1 MIDNNNKSSLHNGW
15 NMRIIVIYFSNGLK
29 RIFRKNSGRII
40 SLLYLTACLI
50 FWKYRYLIWKPEG
63 LFLNLKMF
71 IISALILVIISSVT
85 FVTIFLIGMTFGA
98 SSISNNLHRID
109 FVNSVGE
116 APLLLSKS
124 IDKNNSKII
133 TLEFKTFGIPLSEWA
148 DNQDRIESALNIH
161 IDEIYEGKN
170 CRSVIVKC
178 VDGENRLSDY
188 IEWSESLL
196 SDENFEIVLGEGYSG
211 RVSVNIAKI
220 PHMLIGGSTGSG
232 KSVLLKLVLMQ
243 CVKKDAKV
251 YIADFKGGVDFPPIW
266 HTKCSLLTDEKTLYK
281 VLVSIT
287 DELQNRKQILRTA
300 GVANIDEYNR
310 NAEKKLYRIVFACD
324 EIAEVLDK
332 TGLSKQQK
340 DEILK
345 IESELSII
353 ARQGRA
359 FGIHLVLATQ
369 RPDAA
374 ILNAQI
380 RNNID
385 TRICGRADNVLS
397 QIILDN
403 TDASDK
409 IAKSSQG
416 RFLTNSGKIFQAY
429 WFDENIL

>member
-85 FVTIFLIGMTFGA
+85 FVTIFLIGMPFGA
-98 SSISNNLHRID
+98 SSISNNLHRIG
-109 FVNSVGE
+109 FVNSAGE

-124 IDKNNSKII
+124 VDKSNDRVMILK
-133 TLEFKTFGIPLSEWA
+133 FKTFGIPLSEWT

-161 IDEIYEGKN
+161 IDEMREGDD
-170 CRSVIVKC
+170 CRVVIIRC

-188 IEWSESLL
+188 IEWSENLL

-243 CVKKDAKV
+243 CVKKGAKV
-251 YIADFKGGVDFPPIW
+251 YIADFKGCVDFPPIW
-266 HTKCSLLTDEKTLYK
+266 HIKCSLLTDEKNLYK

-310 NAEKKLYRIVFACD
+310 NAKKKLYRIVFACD

-369 RPDAA
+369 RPDAG
-374 ILNAQI
+374 ILNGQI

-397 QIILDN
+397 QIILDS
-403 TDASDK
+403 TDAADL

>member
-1 MIDNNNKSSLHNGW
+1 M
-15 NMRIIVIYFSNGLK
+15 
-29 RIFRKNSGRII
+29 
-40 SLLYLTACLI
+40 
-50 FWKYRYLIWKPEG
+50 
-63 LFLNLKMF
+63 
-71 IISALILVIISSVT
+71 
-85 FVTIFLIGMTFGA
+85 
-98 SSISNNLHRID
+98 
-109 FVNSVGE
+109 
-116 APLLLSKS
+116 LLSKS
-124 IDKNNSKII
+124 VDKSNDRVMILK
-133 TLEFKTFGIPLSEWA
+133 FKTFGIPLSEWT
-148 DNQDRIESALNIH
+148 DNQARIESALNIH
-161 IDEIYEGKN
+161 IDEMREGDD
-170 CRSVIVKC
+170 CRIVIIRC

-188 IEWSESLL
+188 IEWSENLL

-232 KSVLLKLVLMQ
+232 KSVLLKLVLTQ

-266 HTKCSLLTDEKTLYK
+266 HTKCSLLTDEKTLHK

-359 FGIHLVLATQ
+359 LGFHLVLATQ
-369 RPDAA
+369 RPDAT
-374 ILNAQI
+374 ILNGQI

>member
-85 FVTIFLIGMTFGA
+85 FVTIFLIGMPFGA
-98 SSISNNLHRID
+98 SSISNNLHRIG
-109 FVNSVGE
+109 FVNSAGE

-124 IDKNNSKII
+124 VDKSNDRVMILK
-133 TLEFKTFGIPLSEWA
+133 FKTFGIPLSEWT

-161 IDEIYEGKN
+161 IDEMREGDD
-170 CRSVIVKC
+170 CRVVIIRC

-188 IEWSESLL
+188 IEWSENLL

-243 CVKKDAKV
+243 CVKKGAKV

-266 HTKCSLLTDEKTLYK
+266 HIKCSLLTDEKNLYK

-310 NAEKKLYRIVFACD
+310 NAKKKLYRIVFACD

-369 RPDAA
+369 RPDAG
-374 ILNAQI
+374 ILNGQI

-397 QIILDN
+397 QIILDS
-403 TDASDK
+403 TDAADL

>member
-85 FVTIFLIGMTFGA
+85 FVTIFLIGMPFGA
-98 SSISNNLHRID
+98 SSISNNLHRIG

-178 VDGENRLSDY
+178 VDGENRLSDF
-188 IEWSESLL
+188 IEWSENML
-196 SDENFEIVLGEGYSG
+196 SKECFEIVLGEGYSG
-211 RVSVNIAKI
+211 RVSVNISKI

-232 KSVLLKLVLMQ
+232 KSILLKLVLMQ
-243 CVKKDAKV
+243 CVKKGAKV

-266 HTKCSLLTDEKTLYK
+266 HIKCSLLTDEKTLYK

-332 TGLSKQQK
+332 TGLTKQQK

-345 IESELSII
+345 IESELSLI

-369 RPDAA
+369 RPDAG
-374 ILNAQI
+374 ILNGQI

-397 QIILDN
+397 QIMLDN

>member
-85 FVTIFLIGMTFGA
+85 FVTIFLIGMPFGA
-98 SSISNNLHRID
+98 SSISNNLHRIG
-109 FVNSVGE
+109 FVNSIGE

-178 VDGENRLSDY
+178 VAGENRLSDF
-188 IEWSESLL
+188 IEWSENML
-196 SDENFEIVLGEGYSG
+196 SKECFEIVLGEGYSG
-211 RVSVNIAKI
+211 RVSVNISKI

-232 KSVLLKLVLMQ
+232 KSILLKLVLMQ
-243 CVKKDAKV
+243 CVKKGAKI
-251 YIADFKGGVDFPPIW
+251 YIADFKGGVDFPNVW
-266 HTKCSLLTDEKTLYK
+266 HKKCCLLTDEETLLK
-281 VLVSIT
+281 VLIDVT
-287 DELQNRKQILRTA
+287 TELKRRKQILRNA
-300 GVANIDEYNR
+300 AFANIDEYNR
-310 NAEKKLYRIVFACD
+310 NTEKKLQRIIFACD

-332 TGLSKQQK
+332 TGLTKQQK

-345 IESELSII
+345 IESELSLI

-374 ILNAQI
+374 ILNGQI

>member
-1 MIDNNNKSSLHNGW
+1 MIDNNNKSSHHNGW

-85 FVTIFLIGMTFGA
+85 FVTIFLIGMPFGA
-98 SSISNNLHRID
+98 SSISNNLHRIG

-178 VDGENRLSDY
+178 VDGENRLSDF
-188 IEWSESLL
+188 IEWSENML
-196 SDENFEIVLGEGYSG
+196 SKECFEIVLGEGYSG
-211 RVSVNIAKI
+211 RVSVNISKI

-232 KSVLLKLVLMQ
+232 KSILLKLVLMQ
-243 CVKKDAKV
+243 CVKKGAKI
-251 YIADFKGGVDFPPIW
+251 YIADFKGGVDFPNVW
-266 HTKCSLLTDEKTLYK
+266 HKKCCLLTDEGTLLK
-281 VLVSIT
+281 VLIDVT
-287 DELQNRKQILRTA
+287 TELKMRKQILRNA
-300 GVANIDEYNR
+300 AFANIDEYNR
-310 NAEKKLYRIVFACD
+310 NTEKKLQRIIFACD

-332 TGLSKQQK
+332 TGLTKQQK

-345 IESELSII
+345 IESELSLI

-369 RPDAA
+369 RPDAG
-374 ILNAQI
+374 IINGQI

-397 QIILDN
+397 QIILDS
-403 TDASDK
+403 TDAADL

-429 WFDENIL
+429 WFDKNIL

>member
-1 MIDNNNKSSLHNGW
+1 MIDNNDKSSLHNRW

-29 RIFRKNSGRII
+29 RIFRIDSGRII

-85 FVTIFLIGMTFGA
+85 FVTIFLIGMPFGA
-98 SSISNNLHRID
+98 SSISNNLHRIG

-124 IDKNNSKII
+124 VDKSNDRVMILK
-133 TLEFKTFGIPLSEWA
+133 FKTFGIPLSEWT

-161 IDEIYEGKN
+161 IDEMREGDD
-170 CRSVIVKC
+170 CRVVIIRC

-188 IEWSESLL
+188 IEWSENLL

-243 CVKKDAKV
+243 CVKKGAKV

-266 HTKCSLLTDEKTLYK
+266 HIKCSLLTDEKNLYK

-310 NAEKKLYRIVFACD
+310 NAKKKLYRIVFACD

-374 ILNAQI
+374 ILNGQI

>member
-85 FVTIFLIGMTFGA
+85 FVTIFLIGMPFGA
-98 SSISNNLHRID
+98 SSISNNLHRIG

-178 VDGENRLSDY
+178 VDGENRLSDF
-188 IEWSESLL
+188 IEWSENML
-196 SDENFEIVLGEGYSG
+196 SKECFEIVLGEGYSG
-211 RVSVNIAKI
+211 RVSVNISKI

-232 KSVLLKLVLMQ
+232 KSILLKLVLMQ
-243 CVKKDAKV
+243 CVKKGAKI
-251 YIADFKGGVDFPPIW
+251 YIADFKGGVDFPNVW
-266 HTKCSLLTDEKTLYK
+266 HKKCCLLTDEETLLK
-281 VLVSIT
+281 VLIDVT
-287 DELQNRKQILRTA
+287 TELKRRKQILRNA
-300 GVANIDEYNR
+300 AFANIDEYNR
-310 NAEKKLYRIVFACD
+310 NTEKKLQRIIFACD

-374 ILNAQI
+374 ILNGQI

>member
-85 FVTIFLIGMTFGA
+85 FVTIFLIGMPFGA
-98 SSISNNLHRID
+98 SSISNNLHRIG
-109 FVNSVGE
+109 FVNSAGE

-124 IDKNNSKII
+124 VDKSNDRVMILK
-133 TLEFKTFGIPLSEWA
+133 FKTFGIPLSEWT

-161 IDEIYEGKN
+161 IDEMREGDD
-170 CRSVIVKC
+170 CRVVIIRC

-188 IEWSESLL
+188 IEWSENLL

-243 CVKKDAKV
+243 CVKKGAKV

-266 HTKCSLLTDEKTLYK
+266 HIKCSLLTDEKTLYK

-287 DELQNRKQILRTA
+287 DELQNRKQVLRTA

-369 RPDAA
+369 RPDAG
-374 ILNAQI
+374 ILNGQI

-397 QIILDN
+397 QIILDS
-403 TDASDK
+403 TDAADL

>member
-1 MIDNNNKSSLHNGW
+1 MIDNNDKSSLHNRW
-15 NMRIIVIYFSNGLK
+15 NMRILGIYFTNGLK
-29 RIFRKNSGRII
+29 RIFGKNSGRVVVII
-40 SLLYLTACLI
+40 YLAFCLI
-50 FWKYRYLIWKPEG
+50 FWECRYSIWQPYGYFQNLQKFMTSVLVFILIP
-63 LFLNLKMF
+63 
-71 IISALILVIISSVT
+71 SVT
-85 FVTIFLIGMTFGA
+85 FALTFLIGMPFG
-98 SSISNNLHRID
+98 SIGVSNNLHRIG
-109 FVNSVGE
+109 FVNSAGE

-124 IDKNNSKII
+124 VDKSNDRVMILK
-133 TLEFKTFGIPLSEWA
+133 FKTFGIPLSEWT

-161 IDEIYEGKN
+161 IDEMREGDD
-170 CRSVIVKC
+170 CRVVIIRC

-188 IEWSESLL
+188 IKWSENLL

-243 CVKKDAKV
+243 CVKKGAKV

-266 HTKCSLLTDEKTLYK
+266 HIKCSLLTDEKTLHK

-287 DELQNRKQILRTA
+287 DELQSRKQILRTA

-374 ILNAQI
+374 ILNGQI

-385 TRICGRADNVLS
+385 TRICGRAANVLS

>member
-1 MIDNNNKSSLHNGW
+1 M
-15 NMRIIVIYFSNGLK
+15 
-29 RIFRKNSGRII
+29 
-40 SLLYLTACLI
+40 
-50 FWKYRYLIWKPEG
+50 
-63 LFLNLKMF
+63 
-71 IISALILVIISSVT
+71 
-85 FVTIFLIGMTFGA
+85 
-98 SSISNNLHRID
+98 
-109 FVNSVGE
+109 
-116 APLLLSKS
+116 LLSKS
-124 IDKNNSKII
+124 VDKSNDRVMILK
-133 TLEFKTFGIPLSEWA
+133 FKTFGIPLSEWT

-161 IDEIYEGKN
+161 IDEMREGDD
-170 CRSVIVKC
+170 CRVVIIRC

-188 IEWSESLL
+188 IEWSENLL

-266 HTKCSLLTDEKTLYK
+266 HTKCSLLTDEKILHK

-287 DELQNRKQILRTA
+287 DELQSRKQILRTT
-300 GVANIDEYNR
+300 GVANIDEYNC
-310 NAEKKLYRIVFACD
+310 NTEKKLYRIVFACD

-359 FGIHLVLATQ
+359 FGIHLVFATQ

-374 ILNAQI
+374 ILNGQI

>member
-85 FVTIFLIGMTFGA
+85 FVTIFLIGMPFGA
-98 SSISNNLHRID
+98 SSISNNLHRIG

-178 VDGENRLSDY
+178 VDGENRLSDF
-188 IEWSESLL
+188 IEWSENML
-196 SDENFEIVLGEGYSG
+196 SKECFEIVLGEGYSG
-211 RVSVNIAKI
+211 RVSVNISKI

-232 KSVLLKLVLMQ
+232 KSILLKLVLMQ
-243 CVKKDAKV
+243 CVKKGAKI
-251 YIADFKGGVDFPPIW
+251 YYAEFTGGVDIPNVW
-266 HTKCSLLTDEKTLYK
+266 HKKCCLLTDEETLLK
-281 VLVSIT
+281 VLIDVT
-287 DELQNRKQILRTA
+287 TELKRRKQILRNA
-300 GVANIDEYNR
+300 AFANIDEYNR
-310 NAEKKLYRIVFACD
+310 NTEKKLQRIIFACD

-332 TGLSKQQK
+332 TGLTKQQK

-345 IESELSII
+345 IESELSLI

-369 RPDAA
+369 RPDAG
-374 ILNAQI
+374 ILNGQI

-429 WFDENIL
+429 WLDENIL

>member
-85 FVTIFLIGMTFGA
+85 FVTIFLIGMPFGA
-98 SSISNNLHRID
+98 SSISNNLHRIG

-133 TLEFKTFGIPLSEWA
+133 SLEFKTFGIPLSEWA

-178 VDGENRLSDY
+178 VDGENRLSDF
-188 IEWSESLL
+188 IEWSENML
-196 SDENFEIVLGEGYSG
+196 SKECFEIVLGEGYSG
-211 RVSVNIAKI
+211 RVSVNISKI

-232 KSVLLKLVLMQ
+232 KSILLKLVLMQ
-243 CVKKDAKV
+243 CVKKGAKV

-266 HTKCSLLTDEKTLYK
+266 HIKCSLLTDEKTLYK

-332 TGLSKQQK
+332 TGLTKQQK

-345 IESELSII
+345 IESELSLI

-369 RPDAA
+369 RPDAG
-374 ILNAQI
+374 ILNGQI

>member
-85 FVTIFLIGMTFGA
+85 FVTIFLIGMPFGA
-98 SSISNNLHRID
+98 SSISNNLHRIG

-178 VDGENRLSDY
+178 VDGENRLSDF
-188 IEWSESLL
+188 IEWSENML
-196 SDENFEIVLGEGYSG
+196 SKECFEIVLGEGYSG
-211 RVSVNIAKI
+211 RVSVNISKI

-232 KSVLLKLVLMQ
+232 KSILLKLVLMQ
-243 CVKKDAKV
+243 CVKKGAKI
-251 YIADFKGGVDFPPIW
+251 YIADFKGGVDFPNVW
-266 HTKCSLLTDEKTLYK
+266 HKKCCLLTDEETLLK
-281 VLVSIT
+281 VLIDVT
-287 DELQNRKQILRTA
+287 TELKRRKQILRNA
-300 GVANIDEYNR
+300 AFANIDEYNR
-310 NAEKKLYRIVFACD
+310 NAKEKLYRIVFACD

-374 ILNAQI
+374 ILNGQI

>member
-85 FVTIFLIGMTFGA
+85 FVTIFLIGMPFGA
-98 SSISNNLHRID
+98 SSISNNLHRIG

-178 VDGENRLSDY
+178 VAGENRLSDF
-188 IEWSESLL
+188 IEWSENML
-196 SDENFEIVLGEGYSG
+196 SKECFEIVLGEGYSG
-211 RVSVNIAKI
+211 RVSVNISKI

-243 CVKKDAKV
+243 CVKKGAKV

-281 VLVSIT
+281 VLIGIT
-287 DELQNRKQILRTA
+287 DELQSRKQILRTA

-310 NAEKKLYRIVFACD
+310 DAKKKLYRIVFACD

-340 DEILK
+340 DEILQ

-374 ILNAQI
+374 ILNGQI

>member
-85 FVTIFLIGMTFGA
+85 FVTIFLIGMPFGA
-98 SSISNNLHRID
+98 SSISNNLHRIG

-178 VDGENRLSDY
+178 VAGENRLSDF
-188 IEWSESLL
+188 IEWSENML
-196 SDENFEIVLGEGYSG
+196 SKECFEIVLGEGYSG
-211 RVSVNIAKI
+211 RVSVNISKI

-232 KSVLLKLVLMQ
+232 KSILLKLVLMQ
-243 CVKKDAKV
+243 CVKKGAKI
-251 YIADFKGGVDFPPIW
+251 YIADFKGGVDFPNVW
-266 HTKCSLLTDEKTLYK
+266 HKKCCLLTDEETLLK
-281 VLVSIT
+281 VLIDVT
-287 DELQNRKQILRTA
+287 TELKRRKQILRNA
-300 GVANIDEYNR
+300 AFANIDEYNR
-310 NAEKKLYRIVFACD
+310 NTEKKLQRIIFACD

-332 TGLSKQQK
+332 TGLTKQQK

-374 ILNAQI
+374 ILNGQI

-416 RFLTNSGKIFQAY
+416 RFLTNSGKIFQVY

>member
-1 MIDNNNKSSLHNGW
+1 MIDNNDKSSLHNRW
-15 NMRIIVIYFSNGLK
+15 NMRILCIYFSNGLK
-29 RIFRKNSGRII
+29 RIFGKISGRVIAII
-40 SLLYLTACLI
+40 YLAFCLI
-50 FWKYRYLIWKPEG
+50 FWECRYSIWQPYG
-63 LFLNLKMF
+63 YFQNLQKFMT
-71 IISALILVIISSVT
+71 SVLVLILIPSVT
-85 FVTIFLIGMTFGA
+85 FALTFLFGMPFGSIGV
-98 SSISNNLHRID
+98 SNNLHRIG

-178 VDGENRLSDY
+178 VAGENRLSDF
-188 IEWSESLL
+188 IEWSENML
-196 SDENFEIVLGEGYSG
+196 SKECFEIVLGEGYSG
-211 RVSVNIAKI
+211 RVSVNISKI

-232 KSVLLKLVLMQ
+232 KSILLKLVLMQ
-243 CVKKDAKV
+243 CVKKGAKI

-345 IESELSII
+345 IESELLII

-374 ILNAQI
+374 ILNGQI

-385 TRICGRADNVLS
+385 TRICGRADNVLL

>member
-374 ILNAQI
+374 ILNGQI

>member
-29 RIFRKNSGRII
+29 RIFRINSGRII

-85 FVTIFLIGMTFGA
+85 FVTIFLIGMPFGA
-98 SSISNNLHRID
+98 SSISNNLHRIG

-178 VDGENRLSDY
+178 VDGENRLSDF
-188 IEWSESLL
+188 IEWSENML
-196 SDENFEIVLGEGYSG
+196 SKECFEIVLGEGYSG
-211 RVSVNIAKI
+211 RVSVNISKI

-232 KSVLLKLVLMQ
+232 KSILLKLVLMQ
-243 CVKKDAKV
+243 CVKKGAKI
-251 YIADFKGGVDFPPIW
+251 YIADFKGGVDFPSIW
-266 HTKCSLLTDEKTLYK
+266 HTKCSLLTDEKTLHK

-374 ILNAQI
+374 ILNGQI

>member
-40 SLLYLTACLI
+40 SWLYLTACLI

-85 FVTIFLIGMTFGA
+85 FVTIFLIGMPFGA
-98 SSISNNLHRID
+98 SSISNNLHRIG

-178 VDGENRLSDY
+178 VDGENRLSDF
-188 IEWSESLL
+188 IEWSENML
-196 SDENFEIVLGEGYSG
+196 SKECFEIVLGEGYSG
-211 RVSVNIAKI
+211 RVSVNISKI

-232 KSVLLKLVLMQ
+232 KSILLKLVLMQ
-243 CVKKDAKV
+243 CVKKGAKI
-251 YIADFKGGVDFPPIW
+251 YIADFKGGVDFPNVW
-266 HTKCSLLTDEKTLYK
+266 HKKCCLLTDEETLLK
-281 VLVSIT
+281 VLIDVT
-287 DELQNRKQILRTA
+287 TELKRRKQILRNA
-300 GVANIDEYNR
+300 AFANIDEYNR
-310 NAEKKLYRIVFACD
+310 NAKEKLYRIVFACD

-374 ILNAQI
+374 ILNGQI

>member
-85 FVTIFLIGMTFGA
+85 FVTIFLIGMPFGA
-98 SSISNNLHRID
+98 SSISNNLHRIG

-178 VDGENRLSDY
+178 VDGENRLSDF
-188 IEWSESLL
+188 IEWSENML
-196 SDENFEIVLGEGYSG
+196 SKECFEIVLGEGYSG
-211 RVSVNIAKI
+211 RVSVNISKI

-232 KSVLLKLVLMQ
+232 KSILLKLVLMQ
-243 CVKKDAKV
+243 CVKKGAKI
-251 YIADFKGGVDFPPIW
+251 YIADFKGGVDFPNVW
-266 HTKCSLLTDEKTLYK
+266 HKKCCLLTDEETLLK
-281 VLVSIT
+281 LLIDVT
-287 DELQNRKQILRTA
+287 TELKRRKQILRNA
-300 GVANIDEYNR
+300 AFANIDEYNR
-310 NAEKKLYRIVFACD
+310 NTEKKLQRIIFACD

-332 TGLSKQQK
+332 TGLTKQQK

-345 IESELSII
+345 IESELSLI

-374 ILNAQI
+374 ILNGQI

-429 WFDENIL
+429 WFDENII

>member
-85 FVTIFLIGMTFGA
+85 FVTIFLIGMPFGA
-98 SSISNNLHRID
+98 SSISNNLHRIG

-124 IDKNNSKII
+124 IDKNSSKII

-148 DNQDRIESALNIH
+148 DNQDRIESALNMH

-178 VDGENRLSDY
+178 VDGENRLSDF
-188 IEWSESLL
+188 IEWSENML
-196 SDENFEIVLGEGYSG
+196 SKECFEIVLGEGYSG

-243 CVKKDAKV
+243 CVKKGAKV

-369 RPDAA
+369 RPDAT
-374 ILNAQI
+374 ILNGQI

>member
-40 SLLYLTACLI
+40 SLLFLTACLI

-63 LFLNLKMF
+63 LFMNLKMF

-85 FVTIFLIGMTFGA
+85 FVTIFLIGMPFGA
-98 SSISNNLHRID
+98 SSISNNLHRIG

-124 IDKNNSKII
+124 TDKNNSKII

-178 VDGENRLSDY
+178 VDGENRLSDF
-188 IEWSESLL
+188 IEWSENML
-196 SDENFEIVLGEGYSG
+196 SKECFEIVLGEGYSG
-211 RVSVNIAKI
+211 RVSVNISKI

-232 KSVLLKLVLMQ
+232 KSILLKLVLMQ
-243 CVKKDAKV
+243 CVKKGAKI
-251 YIADFKGGVDFPPIW
+251 YIADFKGGVDFPNVS
-266 HTKCSLLTDEKTLYK
+266 HKKCCLLTDEETLLK
-281 VLVSIT
+281 VLIDVT
-287 DELQNRKQILRTA
+287 TELKRRKQILRNA
-300 GVANIDEYNR
+300 AFANIDEYNR
-310 NAEKKLYRIVFACD
+310 NTEKKLQRIIFACD

-332 TGLSKQQK
+332 TGLTKQQK

-345 IESELSII
+345 IESELSLI

-369 RPDAA
+369 RPDAG
-374 ILNAQI
+374 ILNGQI

-397 QIILDN
+397 QIILDS
-403 TDASDK
+403 TDAADL
-409 IAKSSQG
+409 IAKYSQG

>member
-85 FVTIFLIGMTFGA
+85 FVTIFLIGMPFGA
-98 SSISNNLHRID
+98 SSISNNLHRIG
-109 FVNSVGE
+109 FLNSVGE

-133 TLEFKTFGIPLSEWA
+133 TLEFKTFGIPLSEWT

-161 IDEIYEGKN
+161 IDEMREGDD
-170 CRSVIVKC
+170 CRVVIIRC

-188 IEWSESLL
+188 IEWSENLL
-196 SDENFEIVLGEGYSG
+196 SDENFEIMLGEGYSG

-251 YIADFKGGVDFPPIW
+251 YIADFKGGVDFPSIW
-266 HTKCSLLTDEKTLYK
+266 HTKCSLLTDEKTLHK

-310 NAEKKLYRIVFACD
+310 SAEKKLYRIVFACD

-374 ILNAQI
+374 ILNGQI

>member
-85 FVTIFLIGMTFGA
+85 FVTIFLIGMPFGA
-98 SSISNNLHRID
+98 SSISNNLHRIG

-148 DNQDRIESALNIH
+148 DRIESALNIH

-178 VDGENRLSDY
+178 VDGENRLSDF
-188 IEWSESLL
+188 IEWSENML
-196 SDENFEIVLGEGYSG
+196 SKECFEIVLGEGYSG
-211 RVSVNIAKI
+211 RVSVNISKI

-232 KSVLLKLVLMQ
+232 KSILLKLVLMQ
-243 CVKKDAKV
+243 CVKKGAKI
-251 YIADFKGGVDFPPIW
+251 YIADFKGGVDFPNVW
-266 HTKCSLLTDEKTLYK
+266 HKKCCLLTDEETLLK
-281 VLVSIT
+281 VLIDVT
-287 DELQNRKQILRTA
+287 TELKRRKQILRNA
-300 GVANIDEYNR
+300 AFANIDEYNR
-310 NAEKKLYRIVFACD
+310 NTEKKLQRIIFACD

-332 TGLSKQQK
+332 TGLTKQQK

-345 IESELSII
+345 IESELSLI

-369 RPDAA
+369 RPDAG
-374 ILNAQI
+374 ILNGQI

>member
-40 SLLYLTACLI
+40 SLLYLTACLF

-85 FVTIFLIGMTFGA
+85 FVTIFLIGMPFGA
-98 SSISNNLHRID
+98 SSISNNLHRIG

-188 IEWSESLL
+188 IEWSENLL

-211 RVSVNIAKI
+211 RVSVNISKI

-232 KSVLLKLVLMQ
+232 KSILLKLVLMQ
-243 CVKKDAKV
+243 CVKKGAKI
-251 YIADFKGGVDFPPIW
+251 YIADFKGGVDFPNVW
-266 HTKCSLLTDEKTLYK
+266 HKKCCLLTDEETLLK
-281 VLVSIT
+281 VLIDVT
-287 DELQNRKQILRTA
+287 TELKRRKQILRNA
-300 GVANIDEYNR
+300 ASANIDEYNR
-310 NAEKKLYRIVFACD
+310 NTEKKLQRIIFACD

-332 TGLSKQQK
+332 TGLTKQQK

-345 IESELSII
+345 IESELSLI

-369 RPDAA
+369 RPDAG
-374 ILNAQI
+374 ILNGQI

-397 QIILDN
+397 QIILDS
-403 TDASDK
+403 TDAADL

>member
-85 FVTIFLIGMTFGA
+85 FVTIFLIGMPFGA
-98 SSISNNLHRID
+98 SSISNNLHRIG

-178 VDGENRLSDY
+178 VDGENRLSDF
-188 IEWSESLL
+188 IEWSENML
-196 SDENFEIVLGEGYSG
+196 SKECFEIVLGEGYSG
-211 RVSVNIAKI
+211 RVSVNISKI

-232 KSVLLKLVLMQ
+232 KSILLKLVLMQ
-243 CVKKDAKV
+243 CVKKGAKV

-266 HTKCSLLTDEKTLYK
+266 HIKCSLLTDEKTLYK

-332 TGLSKQQK
+332 TGLTKQQK

-345 IESELSII
+345 IESELSLI

-369 RPDAA
+369 RPDAG
-374 ILNAQI
+374 ILNGQI

-385 TRICGRADNVLS
+385 TKICGRADNVLS

>member
-29 RIFRKNSGRII
+29 RIFRINSGRII

-85 FVTIFLIGMTFGA
+85 FVTIFLIGMPFGA
-98 SSISNNLHRID
+98 SSISNNLHRIG

-178 VDGENRLSDY
+178 VDGENRLSDF
-188 IEWSESLL
+188 IEWSENML
-196 SDENFEIVLGEGYSG
+196 SKECFEIVLGEGYSG
-211 RVSVNIAKI
+211 RVSVNISKI

-232 KSVLLKLVLMQ
+232 KSILLKLVLMQ
-243 CVKKDAKV
+243 CVKKGAKI
-251 YIADFKGGVDFPPIW
+251 YIADFKGGVDFPNVW
-266 HTKCSLLTDEKTLYK
+266 HKKCCLLTDEETLLK
-281 VLVSIT
+281 VLIDVT
-287 DELQNRKQILRTA
+287 TELKRRKQILRNA
-300 GVANIDEYNR
+300 AFANIDEYNC
-310 NAEKKLYRIVFACD
+310 NTEKKLQRIIFACD

-332 TGLSKQQK
+332 TGLTKQQK

-345 IESELSII
+345 IESELSLI

-369 RPDAA
+369 RPDAG
-374 ILNAQI
+374 ILNGQI

>member
-85 FVTIFLIGMTFGA
+85 FVTIFLIGMPFGA
-98 SSISNNLHRID
+98 SSISNNLHRIG

-178 VDGENRLSDY
+178 VDGENRLSDF
-188 IEWSESLL
+188 IEWSENML
-196 SDENFEIVLGEGYSG
+196 SKECFEIVLGEGYSG
-211 RVSVNIAKI
+211 RVSVNISKI

-232 KSVLLKLVLMQ
+232 KSILLKLVLMQ
-243 CVKKDAKV
+243 CIKKGAKI
-251 YIADFKGGVDFPPIW
+251 YIADFKGGVDFPNVW
-266 HTKCSLLTDEKTLYK
+266 HKKCCLLTDEETLLK
-281 VLVSIT
+281 VLIDVT
-287 DELQNRKQILRTA
+287 TELKRRKQILRNA
-300 GVANIDEYNR
+300 AFANIDEYNR
-310 NAEKKLYRIVFACD
+310 NTEKKLQRIIFACD

-332 TGLSKQQK
+332 TGLTKQQK

-345 IESELSII
+345 IESELSLI

-374 ILNAQI
+374 ILNGQI

>member
-85 FVTIFLIGMTFGA
+85 FVTIFLIGMPFGA
-98 SSISNNLHRID
+98 SSISNNLHRIG
-109 FVNSVGE
+109 FVNSAGE

-124 IDKNNSKII
+124 VDKSNDRVMILK
-133 TLEFKTFGIPLSEWA
+133 FKTFGIPLSEWT

-161 IDEIYEGKN
+161 IDEMREGDD
-170 CRSVIVKC
+170 CRVVIIRC

-188 IEWSESLL
+188 IEWSENLL

-243 CVKKDAKV
+243 CVKKGAKV

-266 HTKCSLLTDEKTLYK
+266 HIKCSLLTDEKNLYK

-310 NAEKKLYRIVFACD
+310 NAKKKLYRIVFACD

-369 RPDAA
+369 RPDAG
-374 ILNAQI
+374 ILNGQI

-385 TRICGRADNVLS
+385 TRICGRADNVVS
-397 QIILDN
+397 QIILDS
-403 TDASDK
+403 TDAADL

>member
-85 FVTIFLIGMTFGA
+85 FVTIFLIGMPFGA
-98 SSISNNLHRID
+98 SSISNNLHRIG

-178 VDGENRLSDY
+178 VAGENRLSDF
-188 IEWSESLL
+188 IEWSENML
-196 SDENFEIVLGEGYSG
+196 SKECFEIVLGEGYSG
-211 RVSVNIAKI
+211 RVSVNISKI

-232 KSVLLKLVLMQ
+232 KSILLKLVLMQ
-243 CVKKDAKV
+243 CVKKGAKI
-251 YIADFKGGVDFPPIW
+251 YIADFKGGVDFPNVW
-266 HTKCSLLTDEKTLYK
+266 HKKCCLLTDEETLLK
-281 VLVSIT
+281 VLIDVT
-287 DELQNRKQILRTA
+287 TELKRRKQILRNA
-300 GVANIDEYNR
+300 AFANIDEYNR
-310 NAEKKLYRIVFACD
+310 NTEKKLQRIIFACD

-332 TGLSKQQK
+332 TGLTKQQK

-345 IESELSII
+345 IESELSLI

-374 ILNAQI
+374 ILNGQI

>member
-85 FVTIFLIGMTFGA
+85 FVTIFLIGMPFGA
-98 SSISNNLHRID
+98 SSISNNLHRIG

-148 DNQDRIESALNIH
+148 NNQDRIESALNIH

-178 VDGENRLSDY
+178 VDGENRLSDF
-188 IEWSESLL
+188 IEWSENML
-196 SDENFEIVLGEGYSG
+196 SKECFEIVLGEGYSG
-211 RVSVNIAKI
+211 RVSVNISKI

-232 KSVLLKLVLMQ
+232 KSILLKLVLMQ
-243 CVKKDAKV
+243 CVKKGAKI
-251 YIADFKGGVDFPPIW
+251 YIADFKGGVDFPNVW
-266 HTKCSLLTDEKTLYK
+266 HKKCCLLTDEETLLK
-281 VLVSIT
+281 VLIDVT
-287 DELQNRKQILRTA
+287 TELKRRKQILRNA
-300 GVANIDEYNR
+300 AFANIDEYNR
-310 NAEKKLYRIVFACD
+310 NTEKKLQRIIFACD
-324 EIAEVLDK
+324 EIAEGLDK
-332 TGLSKQQK
+332 TGLTKQQK

-374 ILNAQI
+374 ILNGQI